1 MVQRQR
7 VSRNRL
13 PDLASATRSSG
24 DHQPLADEIN
34 PDELKRLRARLLR
47 LLARREYSQHELRNR
62 LMAPSRRTGDRA
74 SPEAV
79 EAALDWAQM
88 RDLQSD
94 ERFAEAL
101 IRRSTKRLGLS
112 RIRAQLKSHRIEPD
126 ITSRQLGRLAETE
139 YSRAFDLWQNRF
151 GQLPETERE
160 KARQF
165 RFLLSRGFRNETV
178 LTILRGRQP

>member
-1 MVQRQR
+1 MASGHANATDQ
-7 VSRNRL
+7 
-13 PDLASATRSSG
+13 SATSEVAG
-24 DHQPLADEIN
+24 GIN

-62 LMAPSRRTGDRA
+62 LLAPNRRTGEQA
-74 SPEAV
+74 SAAAV
-79 EAALDWAQM
+79 ESVLEWALM

-94 ERFAEAL
+94 ERFAESV

-112 RIRAQLKSHRIEPD
+112 RIRAQLRAHQIDPE
-126 ITSRQLGRLAETE
+126 IAARQLGRLEASE
-139 YSRAFDLWQNRF
+139 YTRAYDLWQHRF

-178 LTILRGRQP
+178 LSILRGRQR

>member
-1 MVQRQR
+1 LREACNAIGELQAV
-7 VSRNRL
+7 VNEV
-13 PDLASATRSSG
+13 D
-24 DHQPLADEIN
+24 

-62 LMAPSRRTGDRA
+62 LLAPNRRTNEKA
-74 SPEAV
+74 SPLAV
-79 EAALDWAQM
+79 EAALDWAFV

-94 ERFAEAL
+94 ERFAESV
-101 IRRSTKRLGLS
+101 IRRSTRRLGLS
-112 RIRAQLKSHRIEPD
+112 RIRSQLKAHQIDPE
-126 ITSRQLGRLAETE
+126 IVARQLGRLEETE
-139 YSRAFDLWQNRF
+139 YSRAYELWQSRF

-178 LTILRGRQP
+178 LNILRGRQP

>member
-1 MVQRQR
+1 MI
-7 VSRNRL
+7 RNRL
-13 PDLASATRSSG
+13 PDLASRFEPSAYQSDSF
-24 DHQPLADEIN
+24 QVSDEIH
-34 PDELKRLRARLLR
+34 PDELKRLRSRLLR

-62 LMAPSRRTGDRA
+62 LLAPNRRTGERA
-74 SPEAV
+74 GEAAV
-79 EAALDWAQM
+79 ESVLEWALM

-94 ERFAEAL
+94 ERFAESV

-112 RIRAQLKSHRIEPD
+112 RIRAQLKAHQIDPE
-126 ITSRQLGRLAETE
+126 IASRQLSRLEESE
-139 YSRAFDLWQNRF
+139 YARAYDLWQHRF

-178 LTILRGRQP
+178 LSILRGRQR

>member
-1 MVQRQR
+1 MVQLLPAN
-7 VSRNRL
+7 RNRQ
-13 PDLASATRSSG
+13 PKLAQTAIPSG
-24 DHQPLADEIN
+24 GRQTLTDEID

-62 LMAPSRRTGDRA
+62 LLAPNRRTGDRA
-74 SPEAV
+74 NPEAV
-79 EAALDWAQM
+79 EAALDWAQV

-94 ERFAEAL
+94 ERFAESL

-112 RIRAQLKSHRIEPD
+112 RIRAQLKSHRIEPE
-126 ITSRQLGRLAETE
+126 IVGRQLGRLAETE
-139 YSRAFDLWQNRF
+139 YTRAFDLWQNRF

-178 LTILRGRQP
+178 LSILRGRQP